1 MMGLPRLQPTRLG
14 MYDGP
19 EIIFQG
25 CFLEV
30 SWQNF
35 NTNNNPCHTI
45 LVSNE
50 FSGLILSTC
59 VNFNDEIYHKQVS
72 IKKKQ

>member
-1 MMGLPRLQPTRLG
+1 MGLPRLQSTRLR
-14 MYDGP
+14 MHDGP
-19 EIIFQG
+19 EIMLFSG

-35 NTNNNPCHTI
+35 NTNNNPSYKI

-50 FSGLILSTC
+50 YSGLILSIC
-59 VNFNDEIYHKQVS
+59 VKFVDEMYH
-72 IKKKQ
+72 